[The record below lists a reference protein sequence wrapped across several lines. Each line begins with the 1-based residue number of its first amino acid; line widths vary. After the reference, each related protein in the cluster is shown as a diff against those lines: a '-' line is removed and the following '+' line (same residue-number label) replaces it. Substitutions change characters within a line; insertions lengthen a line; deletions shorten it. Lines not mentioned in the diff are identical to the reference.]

1 MDKRIV
7 LASAGS
13 GKTYYIAN
21 SFSDDDRVFL
31 ITFTNQNANN
41 IREEIKKRYLGNIPE
56 NVKIST
62 FDSFVYNHLI
72 RPFEPIS
79 IFPELR
85 SKG

>member
-41 IREEIKKRYLGNIPE
+41 I
-56 NVKIST
+56 
-62 FDSFVYNHLI
+62 
-72 RPFEPIS
+72 
-79 IFPELR
+79 
-85 SKG
+85 